1 MNRNLHAGT
10 QSRGRPD
17 GCFQE
22 HPSKETDR
30 FEPDKDGSFGHYSH
44 SRASILSFKFFGML
58 PVVLAALLVCAPCQ
72 AQPSQSVESP
82 AEPAAGIAADLA
94 PETADDDQLDASGAW
109 KGETGIASF
118 YGRAFHGRRTA
129 GGGRFNQMAMTAA
142 HPWLPLGTK
151 VLVTMEQTGR
161 AVVVTITDRLP
172 SGRRVIDVSLGAAR
186 ALGFVGQGL
195 AEVSLAQFSFSA
207 R

>member
-1 MNRNLHAGT
+1 
-10 QSRGRPD
+10 
-17 GCFQE
+17 
-22 HPSKETDR
+22 
-30 FEPDKDGSFGHYSH
+30 
-44 SRASILSFKFFGML
+44 
-58 PVVLAALLVCAPCQ
+58 
-72 AQPSQSVESP
+72 
-82 AEPAAGIAADLA
+82 
-94 PETADDDQLDASGAW
+94 
-109 KGETGIASF
+109 
-118 YGRAFHGRRTA
+118 
-129 GGGRFNQMAMTAA
+129 MAMTAA

>member
-1 MNRNLHAGT
+1 
-10 QSRGRPD
+10 
-17 GCFQE
+17 
-22 HPSKETDR
+22 
-30 FEPDKDGSFGHYSH
+30 
-44 SRASILSFKFFGML
+44 ML
-58 PVVLAALLVCAPCQ
+58 AVLLVCAPFQ
-72 AQPSQSVESP
+72 ARAAQSAKESD
-82 AEPAAGIAADLA
+82 AEALAESAKGVRADFPPGTPDTAQAA
-94 PETADDDQLDASGAW
+94 ASSDGHV
-109 KGETGIASF
+109 ETGIASF
-118 YGRAFHGRRTA
+118 YGRAFQGRRMA

-151 VLVTMEQTGR
+151 VLVTVEETGR

-195 AEVSLAQFSFSA
+195 AEVSLAQLSLSP